1 MLQIL
6 SFFALHMGC
15 GCLEVFMSDV
25 SETEWVMPAKAMH
38 RQGWLG
44 RALGAL
50 IRTEIALLTAF

>member
-50 IRTEIALLTAF
+50 IRT